1 MMGGEEKRK
10 NKEIKAVFNDVTVQK
25 TPEFYSQHITDDLC
39 QGIRNIKLS
48 IYLLL
53 LSFSIF
59 NLHNANTHISM
70 TTVSK
75 NVKLK

>member
-1 MMGGEEKRK
+1 MMEGEEKRK
-10 NKEIKAVFNDVTVQK
+10 NKEIKAVFNDSTVPK
-25 TPEFYSQHITDDLC
+25 TSEFDSQHITDDLC
-39 QGIRNIKLS
+39 LGDRNIKLS
-48 IYLLL
+48 IYLL

-70 TTVSK
+70 TTISK